1 MRRVGLGLL
10 WLLIAACVI
19 VVGFR
24 LTAAIRETGS
34 IEALRPEDGQ
44 LIATK
49 LGTLHVLDLGPRDGP
64 VLLFLHGAGAWSGLW
79 RPVLQDMA
87 AAGYRAIA
95 VDMPPFGFSQR
106 DPAGDYGRPRQAD
119 RILALL
125 EALDIRP
132 VLVGHSFGAGPGVEA
147 VMRDPGRFAGLVIV
161 DGALGIGGQG
171 AALPA
176 PLRSQVLR
184 EAAVSLT
191 ATNPLLTRRL
201 LLSLIHVQEAA
212 TNEVVAVLQLP
223 MRLSGSTAAFA
234 TWLPALL
241 QPGTDARSTVAE
253 NYQALCLPT
262 VLIWGEQ
269 DTVTPLDQG
278 RRAVALV
285 PGAELITL
293 PDVGHIPQI
302 EAPNALLDALTLA
315 LGRLRGAT
323 LACG

>member
-1 MRRVGLGLL
+1 M
-10 WLLIAACVI
+10 
-19 VVGFR
+19 
-24 LTAAIRETGS
+24 
-34 IEALRPEDGQ
+34 
-44 LIATK
+44 
-49 LGTLHVLDLGPRDGP
+49 
-64 VLLFLHGAGAWSGLW
+64 
-79 RPVLQDMA
+79 
-87 AAGYRAIA
+87 
-95 VDMPPFGFSQR
+95 
-106 DPAGDYGRPRQAD
+106 
-119 RILALL
+119 
-125 EALDIRP
+125 
-132 VLVGHSFGAGPGVEA
+132 
-147 VMRDPGRFAGLVIV
+147 
-161 DGALGIGGQG
+161 
-171 AALPA
+171 
-176 PLRSQVLR
+176 
-184 EAAVSLT
+184 
-191 ATNPLLTRRL
+191 

-241 QPGTDARSTVAE
+241 QPGTDARSTIAE